1 MHLHHGVMLSLKTD
15 IMKFEGKL
23 IELGK
28 IILSEAAQT
37 QKYKKWYVFIHKW
50 REVIKQVVNKLHS
63 VVWKRLDKK
72 EGYS

>member
-37 QKYKKWYVFIHKW
+37 QKYKKNDMYLFISGEKSLSKW
-50 REVIKQVVNKLHS
+50 
-63 VVWKRLDKK
+63 
-72 EGYS
+72 

>member
-15 IMKFEGKL
+15 IMKLAGKW

-37 QKYKKWYVFIHKW
+37 QKYKKNDMHLFISGEKPLNKW
-50 REVIKQVVNKLHS
+50 
-63 VVWKRLDKK
+63 
-72 EGYS
+72 

>member
-15 IMKFEGKL
+15 IMKVAGKL

-37 QKYKKWYVFIHKW
+37 QKYKKK
-50 REVIKQVVNKLHS
+50 
-63 VVWKRLDKK
+63 
-72 EGYS
+72 